1 MWPDE
6 LNDLVVELS
15 EKIRRHGDVFRNNE
29 TATRYSLIDP
39 VLTALG
45 WDLSDTSQVRPEFPL
60 GGHER
65 RRPSYVKGPA
75 RL

>member
-45 WDLSDTSQVRPEFPL
+45 
-60 GGHER
+60 
-65 RRPSYVKGPA
+65 
-75 RL
+75 